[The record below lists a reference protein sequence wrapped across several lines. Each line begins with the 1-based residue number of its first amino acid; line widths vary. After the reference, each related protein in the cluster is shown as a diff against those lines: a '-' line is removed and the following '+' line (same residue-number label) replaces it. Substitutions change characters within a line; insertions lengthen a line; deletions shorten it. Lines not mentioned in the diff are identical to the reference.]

1 MFFIISLED
10 KQTKPAEIEE
20 KAISSSGNILSP
32 KPISQEKAEKIKQ
45 KTEEDQSPQEVG
57 DAAITNIKENA
68 QQEKETQ
75 IEGKDEESLTLNL
88 QKKTDIVTEEVF
100 KYLLEELGQGNEFL
114 FNKEIT
120 NK

>member
-45 KTEEDQSPQEVG
+45 KTEEDQSPQ
-57 DAAITNIKENA
+57 DAAITNIKENV